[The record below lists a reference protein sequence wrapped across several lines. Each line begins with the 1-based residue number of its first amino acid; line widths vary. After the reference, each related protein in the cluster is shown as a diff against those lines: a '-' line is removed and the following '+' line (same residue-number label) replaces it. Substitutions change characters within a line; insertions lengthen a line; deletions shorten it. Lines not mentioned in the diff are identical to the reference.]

1 MYVIYCY
8 IGPRYNDTELY
19 VKFGQFMFRFYHKL
33 LPKIFDE
40 YFIQQNVF
48 HTYGTRN
55 AHPYRLPILKK
66 KLWSKKYL
74 LLWSK
79 SMGTNIKMWD
89 RSRHLTAS
97 I

>member
-1 MYVIYCY
+1 MLYDELKLLKIRDIYCY
-8 IGPRYNDTELY
+8 L
-19 VKFGQFMFRFYHKL
+19 VGQFMFRFYHKL

-55 AHPYRLPILKK
+55 AHLYRLPILKK

-79 SMGTNIKMWD
+79 SMGTNIKMRD